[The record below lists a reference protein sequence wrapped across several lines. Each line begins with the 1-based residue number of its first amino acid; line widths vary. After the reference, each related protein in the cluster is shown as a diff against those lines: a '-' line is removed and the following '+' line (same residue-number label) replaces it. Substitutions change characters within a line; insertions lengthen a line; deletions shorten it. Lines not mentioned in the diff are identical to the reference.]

1 MADTEKTI
9 KDMVQ
14 QAKEK
19 AEPALKKA
27 KEKAEPALKKAK
39 EKAEPALKKAK
50 EKAEPTLKKAR
61 EKAEPALKKA
71 KEKAEPAIRET
82 LEKASK
88 ATAKT
93 EIFLQFDENEV
104 RMDDIVEKARADYAE
119 KGGNTLAIKRMRIYV
134 KPQDRAAYYV
144 VNHDETGRVYL

>member
-9 KDMVQ
+9 KEMMQ
-14 QAKEK
+14 QAKDK

-50 EKAEPTLKKAR
+50 EKAEPTIKKAR

-82 LEKASK
+82 LDKTAKAM
-88 ATAKT
+88 AKT
-93 EIFLQFDENEV
+93 EVFLQFDDNEL
-104 RMDDIVEKARADYAE
+104 RIDDIVEKARTDYAD
-119 KGGNTLAIKRMRIYV
+119 KGGNPRSIKTLRVYV

-144 VNHDETGRVYL
+144 VNHDETGRVFL